1 MYPSQRS
8 YTHAKRT
15 RLLLSAPQRSP
26 AVSNEHGTH
35 ALFTVST
42 YSIESNTD
50 TKQVQTIDLKNE
62 DNPITLFSEDKS
74 IEEPQLLIGTQILWK
89 TTKDGVFTEV
99 WIAEAVVG
107 DMR

>member
-1 MYPSQRS
+1 MVQERRFSSRQSMYH
-8 YTHAKRT
+8 T
-15 RLLLSAPQRSP
+15 L
-26 AVSNEHGTH
+26 

-74 IEEPQLLIGTQILWK
+74 IEEPQWLIGTQAL
-89 TTKDGVFTEV
+89 
-99 WIAEAVVG
+99 
-107 DMR
+107 